1 MASVVVYGPPVAGAG
16 GVLAG
21 LLWLGLF
28 AAFVGLIAWAVIG
41 MVTHEHR
48 AEAGAALA
56 VSPAYGEDDALAA
69 ARARYAGG
77 EIDREQYFQVVE
89 DLTGVPRPGGTGYA
103 PPAAEAPAETSS
115 DGGSPT
121 GGSAGS
127 EGL

>member
-28 AAFVGLIAWAVIG
+28 AAFVGLIAWAVMG

-48 AEAGAALA
+48 AEAGALA
-56 VSPAYGEDDALAA
+56 VAPVYGEDDALAA

-89 DLTGVPRPGGTGYA
+89 DLTGVPRPADTGYA
-103 PPAAEAPAETSS
+103 PPAAEAPEEPSR

-127 EGL
+127 EGR